1 MKVNGNIFLKK
12 QDIAFLHEYSGG
24 IDLSIESF
32 SKMIKESCVCG
43 DIVYYEDS
51 EEWNVFW
58 VKLSEYDFSDEYWQ
72 GASSKTLIL
81 LGCCFDT
88 PIYRNLNFDFDF
100 CQKEDP
106 KTYGG
111 FQYDGCPTANYVY
124 SKETIDKWHDDWF
137 YNNPDRID
145 WGEHK
150 HDIWPRYDRLIDI
163 IKTELIVHDII
174 VPLNSSDCVN
184 CFYEQVV
191 KHKNERERI
200 SYTQEVVK
208 KICCANYYHRE
219 VHLESLERQRGNHNA
234 KNIYFIEKCGK
245 FIFLCVDTQHG
256 MLEYC
261 DDSGEHIM
269 EIRFDGTKNKE
280 KDLSHSLRCVS
291 DWKRKK

>member
-1 MKVNGNIFLKK
+1 MIVNGNIFLSKE
-12 QDIAFLHEYSGG
+12 DIT
-24 IDLSIESF
+24 F
-32 SKMIKESCVCG
+32 SKLKIDNVDFVLENFLLMLGEVKHSKDNI
-43 DIVYYEDS
+43 YYKYD
-51 EEWNVFW
+51 EEWEEFFE
-58 VKLSEYDFSDEYWQ
+58 KLYDFSDDYWQ
-72 GASSKTLIL
+72 GASQVYLNLLLNESNIL
-81 LGCCFDT
+81 FLDIVEKSIFD
-88 PIYRNLNFDFDF
+88 L
-100 CQKEDP
+100 KEEP

-111 FQYDGCPTANYVY
+111 FQYNGCPTTNYVY

-137 YNNPDRID
+137 YGNPDRID
-145 WGEHK
+145 WGKYK

-163 IKTELIVHDII
+163 IKTELIEHDIT

-219 VHLESLERQRGNHNA
+219 RELEKLEQKKGNPNA
-234 KNIYFIEKCGK
+234 KIIYSIKKDGNFLFI
-245 FIFLCVDTQHG
+245 CVDTRHG

-269 EIRFDGTKNKE
+269 EIRLDGAKNKSQE
-280 KDLSHSLRCVS
+280 VDHSLKCVI
-291 DWKRKK
+291 DWKRKNRE